1 MTDPRST
8 AWKTTSEPRGAGPA
22 RPESDFP
29 DTRFRRAVSIAGRKK
44 ARRKEIAAA
53 QPCIEELPRLP
64 DVVVLCSSAD
74 LVAHASAIAIE
85 IDHSVY
91 DCLDLAYAEVE
102 GAPLVTADGKLRN
115 AAQAY
120 PAVDVWHIAAPDVRK
135 RIATAAT
142 ALVIEET
149 TVQELITAYAAFSAT
164 ADIVIGHVP
173 RSSRDFRILTSED
186 QDTYFDTP
194 AYRRLVKLI
203 ARLSSDER
211 IDLMVLARN
220 PNTRLAYLAAV
231 RRFAEWCECRGLALD
246 QVEPMVVAAYI
257 EQLSGAL
264 APASVK
270 QHLAALRLLFDWLV
284 VGQILPFNPA
294 SSVRGPRHVVKTGKT
309 PVLSAKETRALLD
322 GIDVSTLTG
331 LRDRA
336 FLGVLVYSF
345 ARVSAAVSLR
355 VADYYTQ
362 GPRSFFRLHE
372 KGGRYNVVPAHH
384 TAQAY
389 VDAYL
394 TAAGIGEDRR
404 GPLFRSCEPGRR
416 DALQDRAMSRL
427 SALKMIKRRARKAGL
442 PAKICAHSFRGTG
455 ITEYLR
461 NGGDLEVAARIAGH
475 ESTRTTQLYN
485 RLNEEISL
493 AEIERIHI

>member
-1 MTDPRST
+1 
-8 AWKTTSEPRGAGPA
+8 
-22 RPESDFP
+22 
-29 DTRFRRAVSIAGRKK
+29 
-44 ARRKEIAAA
+44 
-53 QPCIEELPRLP
+53 
-64 DVVVLCSSAD
+64 
-74 LVAHASAIAIE
+74 
-85 IDHSVY
+85 
-91 DCLDLAYAEVE
+91 
-102 GAPLVTADGKLRN
+102 
-115 AAQAY
+115 
-120 PAVDVWHIAAPDVRK
+120 
-135 RIATAAT
+135 
-142 ALVIEET
+142 
-149 TVQELITAYAAFSAT
+149 
-164 ADIVIGHVP
+164 
-173 RSSRDFRILTSED
+173 
-186 QDTYFDTP
+186 
-194 AYRRLVKLI
+194 
-203 ARLSSDER
+203 
-211 IDLMVLARN
+211 
-220 PNTRLAYLAAV
+220 
-231 RRFAEWCECRGLALD
+231 
-246 QVEPMVVAAYI
+246 MVVAAYI

-270 QHLAALRLLFDWLV
+270 QHLAALRMLFDWLV
-284 VGQILPFNPA
+284 VGQVLPFNPA
-294 SSVRGPRHVVKTGKT
+294 SSVRGPKHVVKTGKT

-322 GIDVSTLTG
+322 AIDVSTVVG

-372 KGGRYNVVPAHH
+372 KGGRYNVVSAHH

-442 PAKICAHSFRGTG
+442 PAEICAHSFRGTG

-461 NGGDLEVAARIAGH
+461 NGGGLKVAARIAGH
-475 ESTRTTQLYN
+475 ESTRHHPALQPARRGDLARRDRAHPHLSASAPVAPRLSALVPAN
-485 RLNEEISL
+485 RKAGDETASGSIRRRPIRPVPVVIADVNHDRSL
-493 AEIERIHI
+493 IGSAMFGRRGAGWRRGSRPHSARATMDR